1 MQPKLPQMLEENRHL
16 QILAPRVLLR
26 TPFHNKASIYLL
38 FLTNLKDSLNAPV
51 NVVSERQVNREV
63 EGEQK
68 GPSDGKQQ

>member
-1 MQPKLPQMLEENRHL
+1 MQPKLPQMLEENRHP
-16 QILAPRVLLR
+16 QKLASRVLLR

-51 NVVSERQVNREV
+51 NVVSERHVIREV